1 MSEDEKNRLIA
12 WDRELAAAHQRL
24 RQALRVTRDALGTG
38 NVASARAD
46 LLLYCHGFCA
56 ALSGHHAS
64 EDAALF
70 PELSARHP
78 RLAPTIAK
86 LVQDHEMIAG
96 LLTQFDHALTTSAAP
111 DELARHLDG
120 LGAIM
125 ESHFNYE
132 ERQLLNVLAALSFGS
147 RPAWFPWTALT
158 RLPPVPPGR
167 RPRLSQLGQRGRTCH
182 AGARARR
189 CGR

>member
-12 WDRELAAAHQRL
+12 WNRELAAAHQRL
-24 RQALRVTRDALGTG
+24 RQALRVIRDALGTR
-38 NVASARAD
+38 NAESARAD
-46 LLLYCHGFCA
+46 ILLYCHGFCA

-96 LLTQFDHALTTSAAP
+96 LLTQFDHALTTSATP

-132 ERQLLNVLAALSFGS
+132 ERQLLDALG
-147 RPAWFPWTALT
+147 AL
-158 RLPPVPPGR
+158 RLEAD
-167 RPRLSQLGQRGRTCH
+167 PRAFLGPL
-182 AGARARR
+182 
-189 CGR
+189 